1 MAASE
6 NLMQRCAEIYR
17 KQRNT
22 FRFLLGNLAGFNPEA
37 DRIKDPA
44 KLLPLDRY
52 MLARTRELAENVLG
66 WYDRFEFHR
75 VYHALNEFAI
85 VDLSSFYLDVLK
97 DRMYT
102 FAPTSLERRSAQT
115 VLWQIAETLVRLV
128 APILSFTADEVW
140 EYLPQVEGR
149 EKSVHLAQFP
159 KPEEIFSEDPKKLLE
174 EWKQLFEVR
183 DVALRVL
190 EEARQAKHIG
200 KGLEAELEIAAS
212 GEQLALL
219 QRHAAGLKE
228 IVNVSGV
235 TVVEGSELQVTAHP
249 APGTKCARC
258 WNYMPEVADYGIWHN
273 VCTRCHD
280 ALKEMKIAPPT
291 EAVQ

>member
-1 MAASE
+1 
-6 NLMQRCAEIYR
+6 
-17 KQRNT
+17 
-22 FRFLLGNLAGFNPEA
+22 
-37 DRIKDPA
+37 
-44 KLLPLDRY
+44 
-52 MLARTRELAENVLG
+52 
-66 WYDRFEFHR
+66 
-75 VYHALNEFAI
+75 
-85 VDLSSFYLDVLK
+85 
-97 DRMYT
+97 
-102 FAPTSLERRSAQT
+102 
-115 VLWQIAETLVRLV
+115 VLWQITETLVRMV

-140 EYLPQVEGR
+140 EYLPKVEGR

-159 KPEEIFSEDPKKLLE
+159 KPEEIFSESPAKLLE

-228 IVNVSGV
+228 IVNVSRV
-235 TVVEGSELQVTAHP
+235 TVIEGSELQITALP
-249 APGTKCARC
+249 ATGTKCARC
-258 WNYMPEVADYGIWHN
+258 WNFMPVVENYGIWQN

-280 ALKEMKIAPPT
+280 ALKEMKIAPP
-291 EAVQ
+291 EAT